1 MNLAAE
7 IDAVARETIDWNER
21 PTQEVTPLLAEFG
34 IGRRFHSEE
43 PAGDELAA
51 LREFAASV
59 GDPSNAVFMD
69 TTTLFTVCATPP
81 SPAATSCASPWGTS
95 GRPRTT

>member
-34 IGRRFHSEE
+34 IGRRSTQRNRL
-43 PAGDELAA
+43 GM
-51 LREFAASV
+51 S
-59 GDPSNAVFMD
+59 
-69 TTTLFTVCATPP
+69 
-81 SPAATSCASPWGTS
+81 
-95 GRPRTT
+95 